1 MLARAGILILAIVVC
16 GILSGAVLVVIALA
30 AGGVLLSGILIVVFL
45 VVVAFSLALGF
56 LLLVQ
61 ELLYQLL
68 IEVRIFEIRLLFQCL
83 LIGVYGFFQLAGPG
97 QGVAPVVVTNGT
109 GLIGKGFRGVAVLAI
124 TIEC

>member
-16 GILSGAVLVVIALA
+16 RILPGAVLAVIALA
-30 AGGVLLSGILIVVFL
+30 SGAILLSGILIVAF
-45 VVVAFSLALGF
+45 VVVVTFSLALR
-56 LLLVQ
+56 LLFLVQ
-61 ELLYQLL
+61 ELLNQLL
-68 IEVRIFEIRLLFQCL
+68 VKARIFEIRLLFQCL

>member
-1 MLARAGILILAIVVC
+1 MLARAGILILAIVVR

-68 IEVRIFEIRLLFQCL
+68 IEVRIFEIRLLFTGDVEGKCSVL
-83 LIGVYGFFQLAGPG
+83 SDPVWRGPYN
-97 QGVAPVVVTNGT
+97 QVTSQS
-109 GLIGKGFRGVAVLAI
+109 LSLRSVS
-124 TIEC
+124 